1 MLISYTMTDLSQR
14 LNDHENDPT
23 QIVMRQTH
31 ITKWRYRVYTFI
43 LVVVIILIEPMFT
56 SAIEDVRWKWAF
68 GISIT
73 DPISML
79 TKRGEE
85 WKLNEL
91 DEVQKQIDETNEKIA
106 QTNQQIEIV
115 KNLEIPE
122 KQATILNCV
131 NRWMC
136 DEMWALMSRIDLLRS
151 FLMIEWLTAEKL
163 NFDQKFVLRN
173 INEFLSAQPG
183 RGKLVD
189 INNITFTPPIEIM
202 PEYKLNK
209 IWVTLEVSYL
219 VNTDFMQFLNNIESK
234 IHQDLPVMWRIEAV
248 NYDIV
253 NYLDTQD
260 VAISL
265 AVYYLNTPKENLLVD
280 NGQQSTGDQLVDN
293 NWLLSGWHA
302 SALNSE
308 WIKISE

>member
-1 MLISYTMTDLSQR
+1 MTDLSQR
-14 LNDHENDPT
+14 LNDHENDQT
-23 QIVMRQTH
+23 HIVMRQTH

-43 LVVVIILIEPMFT
+43 LVVIIILIEPMFT
-56 SAIEDVRWKWAF
+56 SAIEAVRWTWAF
-68 GISIT
+68 SISLT
-73 DPISML
+73 DPVSMI
-79 TKRGEE
+79 TKRWEG

-91 DEVQKQIDETNEKIA
+91 DDLQKQIDETNEKIA
-106 QTNQQIEIV
+106 QTKQQIEIV
-115 KNLEIPE
+115 KNLEMPE

-131 NRWMC
+131 NWWMC
-136 DEMWALMSRIDLLRS
+136 DTMGALLSRIDLLRS

-189 INNITFTPPIEIM
+189 IKGISFAPPVEIM

-209 IWVTLEVSYL
+209 VAVNLDVTYL
-219 VNTDFMQFLNNIESK
+219 VNSDFMQFLNNIESK
-234 IHQDLPVMWRIEAV
+234 VHQDLPVMWRIEAV

-260 VAISL
+260 VSMTL
-265 AVYYLNTPKENLLVD
+265 AVYYLNTPKENLLVE
-280 NGQQSTGDQLVDN
+280 NSQQNTGTQLVDSN
-293 NWLLSGWHA
+293 YEYLSWTHA
-302 SALNSE
+302 VALDWNDE
-308 WIKISE
+308 ATVKTGEEE

>member
-56 SAIEDVRWKWAF
+56 SALEDVRWKWAF
-68 GISIT
+68 GISFT
-73 DPISML
+73 DPMSMI
-79 TKRGEE
+79 TKRGEG

-91 DEVQKQIDETNEKIA
+91 DELQKQIDETNEKIA

-115 KNLEIPE
+115 KKLEIPE

-131 NRWMC
+131 NRWLC
-136 DEMWALMSRIDLLRS
+136 DGMWALLSRIDLLRS
-151 FLMIEWLTAEKL
+151 FLMIEWLTADKL

-173 INEFLSAQPG
+173 INEFLTAQPG

-189 INNITFTPPIEIM
+189 INSITFSTPVEIV

-209 IWVTLEVSYL
+209 ISIMLDVSYL

-234 IHQDLPVMWRIEAV
+234 VHQDLPVMWRIEAV

-260 VAISL
+260 VSMTL
-265 AVYYLNTPKENLLVD
+265 AVYYLNTPKENLLIE
-280 NGQQSTGDQLVDN
+280 NGQQNTGDQLVDGN
-293 NWLLSGWHA
+293 EVLSGAHA
-302 SALNSE
+302 SALDTE
-308 WIKISE
+308 